1 MSTTITGTLVE
12 LRDRFLVLEG
22 PTYINVPPDLTVDD
36 LAIGERIMITVKSEG
51 RRWTVERIERYPG

>member
-1 MSTTITGTLVE
+1 VSTTITGTLVE

-36 LAIGERIMITVKSEG
+36 AWLRPSPSNFTML
-51 RRWTVERIERYPG
+51 

>member
-1 MSTTITGTLVE
+1 MT
-12 LRDRFLVLEG
+12 RFLVLEG